1 MCPYCKSDL
10 PPNPAGFTW
19 WGGVLGPKVLNHAI
33 CPACRKGYNRKTMQP
48 NTTGIAIY
56 SVVVAVVAIVV
67 VTMLLR

>member
-19 WGGVLGPKVLNHAI
+19 WGGVLSPKVLNHAI
-33 CPACRKGYNRKTMQP
+33 CPACRKGYNSKTMQP

-56 SVVVAVVAIVV
+56 SVVVIALVLVVAA
-67 VTMLLR
+67 LLAR